1 MSEGADPAKKEENP
15 FFVQQTPVADR
26 EPLVA
31 PNGISEAA
39 MRLNILDDQARRE
52 AELRQKQEES
62 AIQWRYDTQYKEA
75 QYRRASTKTMA
86 LFSLFGGLA
95 AAGVFGWWSSRSK
108 RIEAEYES

>member
-15 FFVQQTPVADR
+15 FFVQQTPVDDR
-26 EPLVA
+26 EPLA
-31 PNGISEAA
+31 PNPLSEAA
-39 MRLNILDDQARRE
+39 LRLNILDDQARRE

-75 QYRRASTKTMA
+75 QYRRASIKTMA